1 MQIRIDRDN
10 DKPLFL
16 QIVEEVERL
25 VTQGHIPDGHRM
37 PPTRELARQ
46 LGVNRNTV
54 VAAYH
59 ELDERGRTTAHTGRG
74 TFVRTDTL
82 SDHAGIRWE
91 ETLGHAAQRRALH
104 ATLDLHSV
112 PVQEADISFAMN
124 FPAED
129 LLPVKTF
136 HGALDRVLESEGAR
150 ILTYGS
156 PAGYGPLRHWIAE
169 TMSTAGV
176 PVTAEEIVI
185 TTGSQQGI
193 DLMARALVNPGDTV
207 LMAEPGYPGALSAF
221 QVYGA
226 QVVGLES
233 DGEGIRIDALESALA
248 RTPAKLLYVVPNF
261 HNPTGVTMSES
272 RRVDILDLAAR
283 HRLPVLEDDS
293 CVDLRFEGEPLPSLH
308 TLDRN
313 ELTTYVSSFSKKLLP
328 GLRVGW
334 LTGPSAVRQRLV
346 ALKQVAD
353 CSTSLLLQAALHEFC
368 SQGLLEEHLQKVRA
382 QYRERRD
389 VMVSAMRRHFP
400 EGVHWTEPQG
410 GLVLWVTLP
419 QHMDARE
426 LLLEA
431 RGKGVSFNAG
441 ELFYATQPRRHQM
454 RLTFGATPPQGIRR
468 GIKILGEIL
477 SRKAAR
483 ETARETD
490 QEAVPLV

>member
-1 MQIRIDRDN
+1 MQIQIDRDD

-25 VTQGHIPDGHRM
+25 VAQGHVPDGHRM

-59 ELDERGRTTAHTGRG
+59 ELDLRGRTTAHTGRG
-74 TFVRTDTL
+74 TFVRAGTA
-82 SDHAGIRWE
+82 SGRAGIPWDELLGR
-91 ETLGHAAQRRALH
+91 TLN

-129 LLPVKTF
+129 LLPVEAF
-136 HGALDRVLESEGAR
+136 RGALNRVLENEGAR

-156 PAGYGPLRHWIAE
+156 PVGYGPLRHWIAE
-169 TMSTAGV
+169 SMSTPDA

-185 TTGSQQGI
+185 TTGSQQAI
-193 DLMARALVNPGDTV
+193 DLMARALVDPGDTV
-207 LMAEPGYPGALSAF
+207 LMAEPGFPGALSAF
-221 QVYGA
+221 QIYGA

-233 DGEGIRIDALESALA
+233 DVEGIRVDALERALA
-248 RTPAKLLYVVPNF
+248 RTPAKVLYVVPNF
-261 HNPTGVTMSES
+261 HNPTGVTMSEA
-272 RRVDILDLAAR
+272 RRRAVLEVAAR
-283 HRLPVLEDDS
+283 HRLPILEDDS
-293 CVDLRFEGEPLPSLH
+293 GVDLRFEGEPLPSLYA
-308 TLDRN
+308 LD
-313 ELTTYVSSFSKKLLP
+313 EDALTTYVSSFSKKLLP

-334 LTGPSAVRQRLV
+334 LTGPQPVRQRLV
-346 ALKQVAD
+346 ALKQLAD

-368 SQGLLEEHLQKVRA
+368 RQGLLEEHLEKVRK

-389 VMVSAMRRHFP
+389 AMVSAMRRYFP
-400 EGVHWTEPQG
+400 DGVHWTEPQG

-419 QHMDARE
+419 QDMDARE
-426 LLLEA
+426 LLVEA
-431 RGKGVSFNAG
+431 RTRGVVFNAG
-441 ELFYATQPRRHQM
+441 ELFYAASPRRHQM
-454 RLTFGATPPQGIRR
+454 RLTFGATPPQEIRR

-477 SRKAAR
+477 SRNAGR
-483 ETARETD
+483 GTEHRRD